1 MDTDAEETTVVVI
14 NAYLAEVAADYNTKT
29 EDVRLNVY
37 TGVKAAA
44 KKGET
49 PTTISTTYTV
59 ESEDVDGLEKL
70 KEDDMVLVTIA
81 KGDVMTVTPVETVK
95 DVAIT
100 SYSTDYADADKKDEY
115 KLTKLTAGGN
125 KYETAKKAFEDAE
138 VLYDYNVEQLDDATF
153 DLYLDP
159 YGYVIGARQ
168 VDGDDNFIFVVGYDR
183 SSTVLAKAV
192 DKALAIFTDGTM
204 KTIDVKSGDLKGGR
218 LAESATTNT
227 WFKYTVKDGV
237 YNLEEV
243 ADMQIKDSTTTK
255 LDKQNNTVE
264 QVVGG
269 KKTIAYGNNDT
280 VLIAVKADDDVIDEG
295 SIVKVEG
302 VTTGIKHSSVEVKY
316 DSKLSNFDG
325 TANTVGGDKD
335 NMIFALYNKNGY
347 ITYAVV
353 VGKTAGS
360 SESMVYLTSGI
371 KSKSLENGDYIYTYE
386 AITKDGAVTVN
397 SFESKDNSTP
407 RANLVLGNLYEG
419 TFDKNN
425 VITEM
430 EKQTNTDSGKW
441 NTKQYKDDGYAL
453 LNVAD
458 KSELT
463 AKGATLW
470 IDDAASNDK
479 YILLDE
485 DCKIF
490 VRASDDDEDDYTEY
504 SNIKSAL
511 SALGETSD
519 FTGTIAA
526 FVNDAG
532 IATTLILNDTYKA
545 NDTPNTNPS
554 KPTSTDVDSVK
565 LTIKGSKGL
574 IELFNKKGDALTD
587 TTVKHS
593 FELYQYVGGQ
603 NNYVKVDEGD
613 YFYGV
618 TPAFSVA
625 GGNSYYVVIDGV
637 QSNIARA

>member
-1 MDTDAEETTVVVI
+1 M
-14 NAYLAEVAADYNTKT
+14 
-29 EDVRLNVY
+29 
-37 TGVKAAA
+37 
-44 KKGET
+44 
-49 PTTISTTYTV
+49 
-59 ESEDVDGLEKL
+59 
-70 KEDDMVLVTIA
+70 
-81 KGDVMTVTPVETVK
+81 
-95 DVAIT
+95 
-100 SYSTDYADADKKDEY
+100 
-115 KLTKLTAGGN
+115 
-125 KYETAKKAFEDAE
+125 
-138 VLYDYNVEQLDDATF
+138 
-153 DLYLDP
+153 
-159 YGYVIGARQ
+159 
-168 VDGDDNFIFVVGYDR
+168 
-183 SSTVLAKAV
+183 
-192 DKALAIFTDGTM
+192 
-204 KTIDVKSGDLKGGR
+204 
-218 LAESATTNT
+218 
-227 WFKYTVKDGV
+227 
-237 YNLEEV
+237 
-243 ADMQIKDSTTTK
+243 
-255 LDKQNNTVE
+255 
-264 QVVGG
+264 
-269 KKTIAYGNNDT
+269 
-280 VLIAVKADDDVIDEG
+280 
-295 SIVKVEG
+295 
-302 VTTGIKHSSVEVKY
+302 
-316 DSKLSNFDG
+316 
-325 TANTVGGDKD
+325 
-335 NMIFALYNKNGY
+335 
-347 ITYAVV
+347 V

-386 AITKDGAVTVN
+386 AITKDGAVTVK

-407 RANLVLGNLYEG
+407 RDNLVLGNLYEG

-430 EKQTNTDSGKW
+430 EAQAYTAANKW
-441 NTKQYKDDGYAL
+441 STKQYKDDGYAF
-453 LNVAD
+453 LNVVD

-511 SALGETSD
+511 SALGEDSN

-526 FVNDAG
+526 FVDDAG

-545 NDTPNTNPS
+545 NDKPNTNPS

-593 FELYQYVGGQ
+593 FELYQYVAGQ

>member
-1 MDTDAEETTVVVI
+1 
-14 NAYLAEVAADYNTKT
+14 
-29 EDVRLNVY
+29 
-37 TGVKAAA
+37 
-44 KKGET
+44 
-49 PTTISTTYTV
+49 
-59 ESEDVDGLEKL
+59 
-70 KEDDMVLVTIA
+70 
-81 KGDVMTVTPVETVK
+81 
-95 DVAIT
+95 
-100 SYSTDYADADKKDEY
+100 
-115 KLTKLTAGGN
+115 
-125 KYETAKKAFEDAE
+125 
-138 VLYDYNVEQLDDATF
+138 
-153 DLYLDP
+153 
-159 YGYVIGARQ
+159 
-168 VDGDDNFIFVVGYDR
+168 
-183 SSTVLAKAV
+183 
-192 DKALAIFTDGTM
+192 
-204 KTIDVKSGDLKGGR
+204 
-218 LAESATTNT
+218 
-227 WFKYTVKDGV
+227 
-237 YNLEEV
+237 
-243 ADMQIKDSTTTK
+243 
-255 LDKQNNTVE
+255 
-264 QVVGG
+264 
-269 KKTIAYGNNDT
+269 
-280 VLIAVKADDDVIDEG
+280 
-295 SIVKVEG
+295 
-302 VTTGIKHSSVEVKY
+302 
-316 DSKLSNFDG
+316 
-325 TANTVGGDKD
+325 
-335 NMIFALYNKNGY
+335 MIFALYNKNGY

-397 SFESKDNSTP
+397 SFESKDNSAP
-407 RANLVLGNLYEG
+407 KRNNLVLGNLYEG

-430 EKQTNTDSGKW
+430 EAQAYTAANKW
-441 NTKQYKDDGYAL
+441 STKQYKDDGYAF

-485 DCKIF
+485 NCKIF

-511 SALGETSD
+511 SALGEDSN

-526 FVNDAG
+526 FVDDAG

-545 NDTPNTNPS
+545 NDKPNTNPS

-587 TTVKHS
+587 GTVKHT
-593 FELYQYVGGQ
+593 FELYQYVAGQ

>member
-1 MDTDAEETTVVVI
+1 M
-14 NAYLAEVAADYNTKT
+14 K
-29 EDVRLNVY
+29 
-37 TGVKAAA
+37 KAAA
-44 KKGET
+44 AGQT

-168 VDGDDNFIFVVGYDR
+168 VDGDDNFMFVVGYDR

-204 KTIDVKSGDLKGGR
+204 ETIDVKSGDLEGGR
-218 LAESATTNT
+218 QAESATTNT
-227 WFKYTVKDGV
+227 WFKYTVKNGV

-243 ADMQIKDSTTTK
+243 ADKQIMDSTTTK

-264 QVVGG
+264 QG
-269 KKTIAYGNNDT
+269 KTIAYGNNDT
-280 VLIAVKADDDVIDEG
+280 VLIAVKADDDVIKEG

-316 DSKLSNFDG
+316 DSKLSNFDK
-325 TANTVGGDKD
+325 NKED

-407 RANLVLGNLYEG
+407 RENLVLGNLYEG

-430 EKQTNTDSGKW
+430 EAQAYTAANKW
-441 NTKQYKDDGYAL
+441 STKQYKDDGYAF
-453 LNVAD
+453 LNVAN

-511 SALGETSD
+511 SALGEDSN

-526 FVNDAG
+526 FVDDAG

-545 NDTPNTNPS
+545 NDKPNTNPS

-593 FELYQYVGGQ
+593 FELYQYVDGQ

-618 TPAFSVA
+618 TPAFSVT

>member
-1 MDTDAEETTVVVI
+1 M
-14 NAYLAEVAADYNTKT
+14 
-29 EDVRLNVY
+29 
-37 TGVKAAA
+37 KAAA

-545 NDTPNTNPS
+545 NDKPNTNPS

-565 LTIKGSKGL
+565 LTIKGSKGM

-593 FELYQYVGGQ
+593 FELYQYVAGQ

-637 QSNIARA
+637 QSNMARA